1 LGSWVGNGH
10 FHGQG
15 FEKEVVGLV
24 CPIDKTSDEL
34 SLTSVEKGFQIK
46 ELKEKIAHVIIGM
59 NYLKL
64 FQLRKMNCQKT
75 PRGPLNGLWLTL
87 RAQASHA
94 QQKNHK
100 RKNQGIEKKDFLD
113 KVR

>member
-1 LGSWVGNGH
+1 
-10 FHGQG
+10 
-15 FEKEVVGLV
+15 
-24 CPIDKTSDEL
+24 
-34 SLTSVEKGFQIK
+34 
-46 ELKEKIAHVIIGM
+46 
-59 NYLKL
+59 
-64 FQLRKMNCQKT
+64 MNCQKT